1 MSKKDKKTKLPTP
14 SESDDES
21 VKEVVEDEA
30 NPEDTSDLSDEE
42 VEEVKQPA
50 KKSGG
55 KPDEEQLFVSGI
67 PYECSEQELKEF
79 FGELAKGIKEIKMP
93 RYQDSGRCI
102 GYAHITM
109 STPEGTQKVLEMS
122 GQKLKGRYMDIKEAE
137 GKNNAQFSKDST
149 SKLNENKTL

>member
-1 MSKKDKKTKLPTP
+1 MGKKDKKKLPTP
-14 SESDDES
+14 SESES
-21 VKEVVEDEA
+21 EAEEVAEEV

-42 VEEVKQPA
+42 EEEVKQVQPA
-50 KKSGG
+50 KKGG
-55 KPDEEQLFVSGI
+55 KPEEVQVFVSGI
-67 PYECSEQELKEF
+67 PYECSEQEFKEF

-122 GQKLKGRYMDIKEAE
+122 G
-137 GKNNAQFSKDST
+137 
-149 SKLNENKTL
+149 